1 MDDKISGPTDG
12 LTGEVKDKDGNPIPG
27 SKVEITPDG
36 EVKVTVPEGT
46 DPQDGKVT
54 IKDKDGKDLGDI
66 DIKITDKAP
75 ETKIV
80 PGTQTDEVPADG
92 NPKTLDDKISGPT
105 DGLTG
110 EVKDKDGNPIP
121 GSKVETP

>member
-54 IKDKDGKDLGDI
+54 IKDKDGKDLVI
-66 DIKITDKAP
+66 LTSRSPIRLRKP
-75 ETKIV
+75 RSSLV
-80 PGTQTDEVPADG
+80 PRLMRFQLTVTRRPWMTRFPAR
-92 NPKTLDDKISGPT
+92 PT
-105 DGLTG
+105 A
-110 EVKDKDGNPIP
+110 
-121 GSKVETP
+121 